1 MFIYL
6 FTIFPI
12 YTAELTQVMSID
24 VLPGGRYAKGNNWM
38 PSSVLTADDARYQE
52 LTVARLKDEVAVGG
66 NTIRVWGGGVS
77 QTLSVSTDIY
87 V

>member
-1 MFIYL
+1 
-6 FTIFPI
+6 
-12 YTAELTQVMSID
+12 
-24 VLPGGRYAKGNNWM
+24 M

-87 V
+87 VERESALRIIIRLHQ